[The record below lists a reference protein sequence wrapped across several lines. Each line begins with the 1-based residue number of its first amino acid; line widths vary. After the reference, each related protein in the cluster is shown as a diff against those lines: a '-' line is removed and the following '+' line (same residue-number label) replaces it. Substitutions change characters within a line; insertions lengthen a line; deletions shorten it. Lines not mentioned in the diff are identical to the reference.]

1 MSSAHWRIR
10 PSNSVDRKVDDAAEQ
25 TASRLMA
32 QENKM
37 EQSFLHFKITNPEW
51 QPSDP
56 ASMLLSRIADGEI
69 NSQRLKSP
77 FRLRNGMLNSTQ
89 LGGSRSAKLRAD
101 APFAGSDEDRLKQ
114 KSMVYEAALQR
125 SLLLK
130 SGAGGSRTATT
141 GRSSRLQPMQEA
153 PEVED
158 EDGWET
164 AKLGERLHDQDQLQA
179 SAEGDSAPGMLGL
192 IQQVIKK

>member
-1 MSSAHWRIR
+1 
-10 PSNSVDRKVDDAAEQ
+10 
-25 TASRLMA
+25 
-32 QENKM
+32 M

-77 FRLRNGMLNSTQ
+77 FRLRNKMLNSTQ
-89 LGGSRSAKLRAD
+89 WAGSPSARSRAD
-101 APFAGSDEDRLKQ
+101 VPFAGSEEDRLKQ
-114 KSMVYEAALQR
+114 KSMIYEAALQR

-130 SGAGGSRTATT
+130 SGAAGSRLATT
-141 GRSSRLQPMQEA
+141 GRSSRLLPMEEA
-153 PEVED
+153 PEIED

-164 AKLGERLHDQDQLQA
+164 AKLGERLQDQDQLQG
-179 SAEGDSAPGMLGL
+179 SAEADSAPGMLGL
-192 IQQVIKK
+192 IHEVIKK